1 MSKILSTT
9 YYQENNE
16 RLQKKLAK
24 DIKIFLMKKKKKSSN
39 IVVNVSKISHK
50 MKNKSLSIQKTQ
62 NKKKCLIVKS
72 NDLKSYFEVI
82 NLLQKVYSDE
92 KSQKL

>member
-1 MSKILSTT
+1 MSKILSTI

-82 NLLQKVYSDE
+82 NLLQKVDSDE

>member
-1 MSKILSTT
+1 
-9 YYQENNE
+9 
-16 RLQKKLAK
+16 
-24 DIKIFLMKKKKKSSN
+24 MKKKKKSSN

-82 NLLQKVYSDE
+82 NLLQKVDSDE